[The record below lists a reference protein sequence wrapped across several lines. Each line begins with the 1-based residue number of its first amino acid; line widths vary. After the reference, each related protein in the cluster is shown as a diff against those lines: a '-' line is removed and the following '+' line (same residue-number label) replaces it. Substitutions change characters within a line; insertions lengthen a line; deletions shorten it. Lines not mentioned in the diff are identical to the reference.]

1 MNPGVAQEESRAA
14 FPPGFVC
21 RDIVARAYATFVRSA
36 EACAATCCE
45 RTRRQ
50 LSMCRYFQDESR
62 PPLATVG
69 ALVLTGA
76 SQSVRW

>member
-36 EACAATCCE
+36 EACAANVRDDSSRCADIS
-45 RTRRQ
+45 RTNPG
-50 LSMCRYFQDESR
+50 R
-62 PPLATVG
+62 P
-69 ALVLTGA
+69 
-76 SQSVRW
+76 